1 MPFKDILVPT
11 WLLCNRLGLEVSGC
25 RDIYY
30 FLSKPREREK
40 MTAKE
45 LTIEELTTEAMKL
58 LTIGIEELYVVLGYQ
73 LLGSSRPA
81 RVAGIISYQTALK
94 KVIET
99 QHMYEALSFGTNLAE
114 WGRGFELMY
123 EELKQDG
130 TRFLDS
136 VRDDLRN
143 GLCNEEIL
151 ALADEIT
158 ASTMQI
164 IVLIVAAILRM
175 PMQIESVSATVAAIL
190 CKLGL
195 KNFCR

>member
-11 WLLCNRLGLEVSGC
+11 WLLRNRLGLEVNGC
-25 RDIYY
+25 RDIYH

-45 LTIEELTTEAMKL
+45 LTIEELTAEAMKL

-99 QHMYEALSFGTNLAE
+99 QDMYEALSFGTNLAE

>member
-11 WLLCNRLGLEVSGC
+11 WLFCNRLGLEVNGC
-25 RDIYY
+25 RDVYH
-30 FLSKPREREK
+30 FLSKPRKREK

-99 QHMYEALSFGTNLAE
+99 QDMYEALSSGTNLAE

>member
-11 WLLCNRLGLEVSGC
+11 WLFCNRLGLEVNGC
-25 RDIYY
+25 KDIYH
-30 FLSKPREREK
+30 FLSKPREREQ

-45 LTIEELTTEAMKL
+45 LTIEELTAEAMKL

-99 QHMYEALSFGTNLAE
+99 QDMYEALSFGTNLAE

>member
-11 WLLCNRLGLEVSGC
+11 WLLCNRLGLEVNGC
-25 RDIYY
+25 RDIYH
-30 FLSKPREREK
+30 FLSKPREREQ

-45 LTIEELTTEAMKL
+45 LTIEELTAEAMKL

-99 QHMYEALSFGTNLAE
+99 QDMYEALSFGTNLAE

>member
-11 WLLCNRLGLEVSGC
+11 WLFCNRLGLEVNGC
-25 RDIYY
+25 RDIYH
-30 FLSKPREREK
+30 FLSKPREREQ

-45 LTIEELTTEAMKL
+45 LTIEELTAEAMKL

-99 QHMYEALSFGTNLAE
+99 QDMYEALSFGTNLAE

>member
-11 WLLCNRLGLEVSGC
+11 WLFCNRLGLEVNGC
-25 RDIYY
+25 RDIYH

-45 LTIEELTTEAMKL
+45 LTIEELTAEAMKL

-99 QHMYEALSFGTNLAE
+99 QDMYEALSFGTNLAE

>member
-11 WLLCNRLGLEVSGC
+11 WLLCNRLGLEVNGC
-25 RDIYY
+25 RDIYH

-45 LTIEELTTEAMKL
+45 LTIEELTAEAMKL

-99 QHMYEALSFGTNLAE
+99 QDMYEALSFGTNLAE

>member
-11 WLLCNRLGLEVSGC
+11 WLLCNRLGLEVNGC
-25 RDIYY
+25 RDIYL

-99 QHMYEALSFGTNLAE
+99 QNMYEALSFGTNLAE

>member
-11 WLLCNRLGLEVSGC
+11 WLLCNRLGLEVNGC
-25 RDIYY
+25 RDIYH

-99 QHMYEALSFGTNLAE
+99 QDMYEALSSGTNLAE

>member
-11 WLLCNRLGLEVSGC
+11 WLFCNRLGLEVNGC
-25 RDIYY
+25 RDIYH

-99 QHMYEALSFGTNLAE
+99 QDMYEALSFGTNLAE

>member
-11 WLLCNRLGLEVSGC
+11 WLFCNRLGLEVC
-25 RDIYY
+25 RDIYH
-30 FLSKPREREK
+30 FLSKPREREQ

-45 LTIEELTTEAMKL
+45 LTIEELTAEAMKL

-99 QHMYEALSFGTNLAE
+99 QDMYEALSFGTNLAE

>member
-11 WLLCNRLGLEVSGC
+11 WLFCNRLGLEVNGC
-25 RDIYY
+25 KDIYH

-45 LTIEELTTEAMKL
+45 LTIEELTAEAMKL

-99 QHMYEALSFGTNLAE
+99 QDMYEALSFGTNLAE

>member
-1 MPFKDILVPT
+1 M
-11 WLLCNRLGLEVSGC
+11 
-25 RDIYY
+25 
-30 FLSKPREREK
+30 EREK
-40 MTAKE
+40 MAAKE

-99 QHMYEALSFGTNLAE
+99 QDMYEALSFDTNLAE

-158 ASTMQI
+158 TSTMQI

>member
-11 WLLCNRLGLEVSGC
+11 WLFCNRLGLEVNGR
-25 RDIYY
+25 RDIYL

-45 LTIEELTTEAMKL
+45 LTIEELTAEAMKL

-99 QHMYEALSFGTNLAE
+99 QDMYEALSFGTNLAE

>member
-11 WLLCNRLGLEVSGC
+11 WLFCNRLGLEVNGC
-25 RDIYY
+25 RDIYH

-45 LTIEELTTEAMKL
+45 LTIEELTAEAMKL

-99 QHMYEALSFGTNLAE
+99 QDMYEALSFGTNLAE

-136 VRDDLRN
+136 ARDDLRN

>member
-1 MPFKDILVPT
+1 
-11 WLLCNRLGLEVSGC
+11 
-25 RDIYY
+25 
-30 FLSKPREREK
+30 
-40 MTAKE
+40 
-45 LTIEELTTEAMKL
+45 
-58 LTIGIEELYVVLGYQ
+58 
-73 LLGSSRPA
+73 
-81 RVAGIISYQTALK
+81 
-94 KVIET
+94 
-99 QHMYEALSFGTNLAE
+99 
-114 WGRGFELMY
+114 MY

>member
-11 WLLCNRLGLEVSGC
+11 WLLCNRLGLEVNGC
-25 RDIYY
+25 KDIYH
-30 FLSKPREREK
+30 FLSKPREREQ

-45 LTIEELTTEAMKL
+45 LTIEELTAEAMKL

-99 QHMYEALSFGTNLAE
+99 QDMYEALSFGTNLAE